1 MKKLVV
7 RFVPTGGGDGMRYFQ
22 TNDRSDRPGGAYL
35 LLGSGLLL
43 GGGLLLGRMRVGEE
57 NTRKS
62 EFEGSGGSRRIRWMR
77 IFIYWDER

>member
-7 RFVPTGGGDGMRYFQ
+7 RFVPTGGGDGMRYFP
-22 TNDRSDRPGGAYL
+22 TNERSDRSDGAYL

-43 GGGLLLGRMRVGEE
+43 GGGLLLGRVRMRKE
-57 NTRKS
+57 NIRKN

-77 IFIYWDER
+77 IFIYWDEK